1 MKKHMT
7 LCTVFILALSMVAG
21 IQAQETAEGWKEA
34 PCSLV
39 NSGVPFDGGTIS
51 WNEETKEWKYFC
63 HSILAELTLGG
74 TYDEDGVLNL
84 VDDNIGFGS
93 VFVPSI
99 EPIFQDALQ
108 GVFQDP
114 VEVTI
119 YPDNELS
126 ESIMAVTEGDFNPL
140 YQFAVAENA
149 RIYDPATHSGNTVF
163 YGASN
168 FWYWRTM
175 EEDLAPY
182 AVENHAFGGSADK
195 DLYFWAP
202 YILYPYNPCIV
213 FFQTGS
219 NDYVQSEAETDE
231 LKVVEAMEFKKK
243 MFAEFHEKLPDA
255 KFVVMSGLLLP
266 GRAEYVD
273 MTLDIND
280 QLKAFCEENDY
291 MYFVDAEAISYD
303 REAGAFVDG
312 VDSLFI
318 EDGIHLT
325 GDSRI
330 TWANNWII
338 PVLEEL
344 DAPKVG

>member
-1 MKKHMT
+1 MKKAF
-7 LCTVFILALSMVAG
+7 LGLAIAALSLTMLTGV
-21 IQAQETAEGWKEA
+21 QAEEQGWKEA
-34 PCSLV
+34 PCSFV
-39 NSGVPFDGGTIS
+39 NSGVPFEGGTIS
-51 WNEETKEWKYFC
+51 WNEETKEWKFFC
-63 HSILAELTLGG
+63 HSILAELELGG
-74 TYDEDGVLNL
+74 TYDEEGVLEL
-84 VDDNIGFGS
+84 VDDNIGFGFI
-93 VFVPSI
+93 FVESI
-99 EPIFQDALQ
+99 QPVFQDALK
-108 GVFQDP
+108 GLYQDP

-140 YQFAVAENA
+140 YQYAVAENA
-149 RIYDPATHSGNTVF
+149 RVYDPAENGGDTIF

-231 LKVVEAMEFKKK
+231 LKVQEAMEFKKK
-243 MFAEFHEKLPDA
+243 MFAEFHEKLPEA
-255 KFVVMSGLLLP
+255 KFVVLSGLLLP

-280 QLKAFCEENDY
+280 QLKAFCEENEY
-291 MYFVDAEAISYD
+291 MYFLDTEAISYD
-303 REAGAFVDG
+303 REAGAFVED
-312 VDSLFI
+312 VDTLFI

-325 GDSRI
+325 PASRI
-330 TWANNWII
+330 EWAKNWIL
-338 PVLEEL
+338 PCLEAL
-344 DAPKVG
+344 DAPKAE